1 MSKYYRIKITG
12 GAPQGPYTIYLNQN
26 NGIVATRYPQFTAAT
41 NLSYIELTTGLGI
54 SVVVPEDTATLFL
67 YNTYSGCLSG
77 ITLIPTTTI
86 TYNDFCLRTIRR
98 DIGPNSIR
106 LLHFIPNTPINGYP
120 SWVEEL
126 DSTITVTYNVTENRW
141 KVNGFSLGSGSIV
154 DIVSTTNANP
164 PNNWIAEGNPAGS
177 SVKYLSS
184 CESPIYGRSTYP
196 VSINQPTCLC
206 DGSIIFN
213 VNLDNPPFSYSIDN
227 GVTYSSSPIFTN
239 LCSGI
244 YILSVVD
251 SLGETFSDIIT
262 LNKPE
267 MATTYSILLNTT
279 ISTPVSNELSLVKS
293 YETTIQVTPPL
304 PDGATITFNLIHTN
318 SFYSSPTI
326 GTSVLTTGTVLSKN
340 VTPITIGSTITGQ
353 TQSVNT
359 TPGCQS
365 DFIYQS
371 NIDDTWNSLTLTNT
385 DTITISTTTRV
396 DKTTTGLC
404 VVGYSNDSYSI
415 SNAVISG
422 CDCCS
427 LIVNT

>member
-1 MSKYYRIKITG
+1 M
-12 GAPQGPYTIYLNQN
+12 
-26 NGIVATRYPQFTAAT
+26 
-41 NLSYIELTTGLGI
+41 
-54 SVVVPEDTATLFL
+54 
-67 YNTYSGCLSG
+67 
-77 ITLIPTTTI
+77 
-86 TYNDFCLRTIRR
+86 
-98 DIGPNSIR
+98 
-106 LLHFIPNTPINGYP
+106 
-120 SWVEEL
+120 
-126 DSTITVTYNVTENRW
+126 
-141 KVNGFSLGSGSIV
+141 

-213 VNLDNPPFSYSIDN
+213 VNLDNPPYSYSIDN

>member
-1 MSKYYRIKITG
+1 MSKYYTIKITG

-26 NGIVATRYPQFTAAT
+26 NGIVATRYPQQTPAS

-54 SVVVPEDTATLFL
+54 NVVVPDDTATLFL

-86 TYNDFCLRTIRR
+86 TYRNFCLKTI
-98 DIGPNSIR
+98 IGNSIR
-106 LLHFIPNTPINGYP
+106 FLNFIPNTPINGYP
-120 SWVEEL
+120 SWIEQS
-126 DSTITVTYNVTENRW
+126 DSTITVTYNVTESRW

-154 DIVSTTNANP
+154 DIVSTTTANP
-164 PNNWIAEGNPAGS
+164 PNNWIAEGNPGGT
-177 SVKYLSS
+177 SVQYLSR
-184 CESPIYGRSTYP
+184 CDSPILGRSTSP

-213 VNLDNPPFSYSIDN
+213 VNLDNPPYSYSIDN

>member
-1 MSKYYRIKITG
+1 MSKYYTIKITG
-12 GAPQGPYTIYLNQN
+12 GTSPGPYTIYYNYPP
-26 NGIVATRYPQFTAAT
+26 GIIATIYDSSPPRLAT
-41 NLSYIELTTGLGI
+41 DLEYTELSTGSGI
-54 SVVVPEDTATLFL
+54 IVTVPENTTSLYL
-67 YNTYSGCLSG
+67 YNTYCPLSG
-77 ITLIPTTTI
+77 QTLIPPTTI
-86 TYNDFCLRTIRR
+86 TYKDFCLTLINRADVTTF
-98 DIGPNSIR
+98 N
-106 LLHFIPNTPINGYP
+106 HFISAATVNGYP
-120 SWVEEL
+120 SWV
-126 DSTITVTYNVTENRW
+126 DDTNSSITITYVSGYW
-141 KVNGFSLGSGSIV
+141 IVNGYNSPNGSIK
-154 DIVSTTNANP
+154 DEDSGPSANP
-164 PNNWIAEGNPAGS
+164 PSNWAYYGYSTKPIPYKEG
-177 SVKYLSS
+177 S
-184 CESPIYGRSTYP
+184 CAASRRSTFP

-227 GVTYSSSPIFTN
+227 GVTYSSSSIFTK

-244 YILSVVD
+244 YILSVID
-251 SLGETFSDIIT
+251 SLGNTFSKTIT

-267 MATTYSILLNTT
+267 MATTYSISLNATNT
-279 ISTPVSNELSLVKS
+279 TPVSNELSLVKS

-304 PDGATITFNLIHTN
+304 PDGATITFDLIHTN
-318 SFYSSPTI
+318 SFYSSPTS

-340 VTPITIGSTITGQ
+340 ITPITIGSTITGQ

-365 DFIYQS
+365 DFIYLS

-404 VVGYSNDSYSI
+404 VVGYSNDTYSI
-415 SNAVISG
+415 SNAIISG

>member
-1 MSKYYRIKITG
+1 MNKYYTIKITG
-12 GAPQGPYTIYLNQN
+12 GTSPGPYTIYYNYPP
-26 NGIVATRYPQFTAAT
+26 GIIATLYPTQVPALAT
-41 NLSYIELTTGLGI
+41 DLTLTQLTGTTGV
-54 SVVVPEDTATLFL
+54 SVMVPDNTTSLYL
-67 YNTYSGCLSG
+67 YNTYCPLSG
-77 ITLIPTTTI
+77 ITLIPITTI
-86 TYNDFCLRTIRR
+86 TYKDFCLTLI
-98 DIGPNSIR
+98 NSAGVTTFN
-106 LLHFIPNTPINGYP
+106 HFISASTVNGYP
-120 SWVEEL
+120 SWV
-126 DSTITVTYNVTENRW
+126 DDTNSSITVTY
-141 KVNGFSLGSGSIV
+141 VNGYWIVNGYVATLNSTIKSSSGS
-154 DIVSTTNANP
+154 NANP
-164 PNNWIAEGNPAGS
+164 PTNWAYYGGSTSQIPYREG
-177 SVKYLSS
+177 S
-184 CESPIYGRSTYP
+184 CVVPRRSTFP
-196 VSINQPTCLC
+196 VSINQPTCIC

-213 VNLDNPPFSYSIDN
+213 VTDYLDNPPFSYSIDN
-227 GVTYSSSPIFTN
+227 GVTYSSSSIFTN

-251 SLGETFSDIIT
+251 SLGETFSNTIT

-267 MATTYSILLNTT
+267 MATTYTISLNTT
-279 ISTPVSNELSLVKS
+279 NSTPVSNELSLVKS

-304 PDGATITFNLIHTN
+304 PDGATITFDLIHTN
-318 SFYSSPTI
+318 SFYSSPTS

-340 VTPITIGSTITGQ
+340 VTPITIGSTTTGQ

-385 DTITISTTTRV
+385 DIITISTTSRV

-404 VVGYSNDSYSI
+404 VVGYSNDTYSI
-415 SNAVISG
+415 SNAIISG

>member
-1 MSKYYRIKITG
+1 MSKYYTIKITG
-12 GAPQGPYTIYLNQN
+12 GTSPGPYTIYLNSN
-26 NGIVATRYPQFTAAT
+26 LITVATRYPQLTPAS
-41 NLSYIELTTGLGI
+41 NLTYIELTTGLGV
-54 SVVVPEDTATLFL
+54 SVVVPDDTATLFL
-67 YNTYSGCLSG
+67 YNTYPGCLSG

-86 TYNDFCLRTIRR
+86 TYKDFCLRTIIRGV
-98 DIGPNSIR
+98 GPSLTR
-106 LLHFIPNTPINGYP
+106 FLRFTPNTPINGYP
-120 SWVEEL
+120 SWIEQS
-126 DSTITVTYNVTENRW
+126 DSTITVTYNVTESRW

-154 DIVSTTNANP
+154 DIVSPTNANP
-164 PNNWIAEGNPAGS
+164 PNNWTALGNPAGS
-177 SVKYLSS
+177 GVKYLSECPS
-184 CESPIYGRSTYP
+184 TLLGRSTYP

-206 DGSIIFN
+206 DGSVIFN
-213 VNLDNPPFSYSIDN
+213 VNLDNPPYSYSIDD

-251 SLGETFSDIIT
+251 SLGETFSDTIT

-293 YETTIQVTPPL
+293 YETTIQVIPPL
-304 PDGATITFNLIHTN
+304 PDGATITFDLIHTN
-318 SFYSSPTI
+318 SFYSSPTS
-326 GTSVLTTGTVLSKN
+326 GTSVLTTGTVLNKN

>member
-1 MSKYYRIKITG
+1 MSKYYTIKITG
-12 GAPQGPYTIYLNQN
+12 GTSPGPYTIYLSSNL
-26 NGIVATRYPQFTAAT
+26 ITVATRYPQLTPAS

-54 SVVVPEDTATLFL
+54 SVIVPDDTSTLFL
-67 YNTYSGCLSG
+67 YNQYCFSG

-86 TYNDFCLRTIRR
+86 TYSDFCLSVANSANRYVIIHFIYYGLDSNSRPIWVDEFNPNSTINWVNNQWLLSRTIFGNTMFSTSQLTPSVTFPSFWENVSAGPGALLISF
-98 DIGPNSIR
+98 IGVDKGSCP
-106 LLHFIPNTPINGYP
+106 
-120 SWVEEL
+120 EE
-126 DSTITVTYNVTENRW
+126 R
-141 KVNGFSLGSGSIV
+141 
-154 DIVSTTNANP
+154 
-164 PNNWIAEGNPAGS
+164 
-177 SVKYLSS
+177 LSS
-184 CESPIYGRSTYP
+184 FQ

-213 VNLDNPPFSYSIDN
+213 VNLDNPPYSYSIDN

-251 SLGETFSDIIT
+251 SLGETFSDTIT

-267 MATTYSILLNTT
+267 IATTYSILLNTT

-293 YETTIQVTPPL
+293 YETTIQVIPPL

-318 SFYSSPTI
+318 SFYSSPTS

-340 VTPITIGSTITGQ
+340 ITPITIGSTTTGQ

>member
-1 MSKYYRIKITG
+1 MSKYYTIKITG
-12 GAPQGPYTIYLNQN
+12 GTSPGPYTIYYNQIISSN
-26 NGIVATRYPQFTAAT
+26 IATIYNSVPPRLAT
-41 NLSYIELTTGLGI
+41 DLSYTELSTGSGIIVTVPDNTT
-54 SVVVPEDTATLFL
+54 SLFL
-67 YNTYSGCLSG
+67 YNTYCSSG
-77 ITLIPTTTI
+77 ITLIPSTTI
-86 TYNDFCLRTIRR
+86 TYIDFCLTLINNREVTTF
-98 DIGPNSIR
+98 N
-106 LLHFIPNTPINGYP
+106 HFISTTTVNGYP
-120 SWVEEL
+120 SWVDNTNSSITITYVSGFWIVNGYVATL
-126 DSTITVTYNVTENRW
+126 NSTI
-141 KVNGFSLGSGSIV
+141 KSPSGS
-154 DIVSTTNANP
+154 NANP
-164 PNNWIAEGNPAGS
+164 PTNWAYYGGSTSQIPFNEG
-177 SVKYLSS
+177 S
-184 CESPIYGRSTYP
+184 CTNAQRSTFP
-196 VSINQPTCLC
+196 VSINQPTCIC
-206 DGSIIFN
+206 DGSVIFN

-251 SLGETFSDIIT
+251 SLGETFSKTIT
-262 LNKPE
+262 LNKPV
-267 MATTYSILLNTT
+267 MATTYTLSLNTT
-279 ISTPVSNELSLVKS
+279 NTTPVSNEISLVNS

-318 SFYSSPTI
+318 NFYSSPTS

-340 VTPITIGSTITGQ
+340 LSGITINSTVTGQ

-385 DTITISTTTRV
+385 DIITISTTSRV

-404 VVGYSNDSYSI
+404 VVGYSNDIYSI
-415 SNAVISG
+415 SNAIISG

>member
-1 MSKYYRIKITG
+1 MSKYYTIKITG
-12 GAPQGPYTIYLNQN
+12 GTSPGPYTIYLSSNL
-26 NGIVATRYPQFTAAT
+26 ITVATRYPQLTPAS
-41 NLSYIELTTGLGI
+41 NLSYTELSTGLGI
-54 SVVVPEDTATLFL
+54 DVIVPDDTSTLFL

-86 TYNDFCLRTIRR
+86 TYKDFCLRTIIRN
-98 DIGPNSIR
+98 IGPSLIR
-106 LLHFIPNTPINGYP
+106 FLRFSPNTPINGYP
-120 SWVEEL
+120 SWIEES
-126 DSTITVTYNVTENRW
+126 DSTITVTYNVTESRW

-154 DIVSTTNANP
+154 DNVSPTTANP

-177 SVKYLSS
+177 GVQYLSK
-184 CESPIYGRSTYP
+184 CDSPILGRSTSP

-213 VNLDNPPFSYSIDN
+213 VNLDNPPYSYSIDN

-251 SLGETFSDIIT
+251 SLGETFSDTIT

-267 MATTYSILLNTT
+267 MATTYSILLNTN

-293 YETTIQVTPPL
+293 YETTIQVIPPL
-304 PDGATITFNLIHTN
+304 PDGATITFDLIHTN
-318 SFYSSPTI
+318 SFYSSPTS
-326 GTSVLTTGTVLSKN
+326 GTSVLTTGTVLNKN

>member
-1 MSKYYRIKITG
+1 MSKYYTIKITG
-12 GAPQGPYTIYLNQN
+12 GTSPGPYTIYYNYPP
-26 NGIVATRYPQFTAAT
+26 GIIATIYDSVPPRLAT
-41 NLSYIELTTGLGI
+41 DLEYTELSTGSGIIVTVPDDTTSLY
-54 SVVVPEDTATLFL
+54 L
-67 YNTYSGCLSG
+67 YNTYCSSG
-77 ITLIPTTTI
+77 ITLIPQTII
-86 TYNDFCLRTIRR
+86 TYKDFCLNIIN
-98 DIGPNSIR
+98 DKGVFYF
-106 LLHFIPNTPINGYP
+106 LHFIPNGLIGGYP
-120 SWVEEL
+120 SWVEEFET
-126 DSTITVTYNVTENRW
+126 TITITYDNTSTRW
-141 KVNGFSLGSGSIV
+141 VINNF
-154 DIVSTTNANP
+154 NANGGTIISQDPSNSNP
-164 PNNWIAEGNPAGS
+164 PSNWSEPGTNPPTINFNLNGCGNARRS
-177 SVKYLSS
+177 SF
-184 CESPIYGRSTYP
+184 P
-196 VSINQPTCLC
+196 VSINQPTCIC

-251 SLGETFSDIIT
+251 SLGETFSKTIT

-267 MATTYSILLNTT
+267 MATTYNISLNTINT
-279 ISTPVSNELSLVKS
+279 TPVSNEVSLVNS

-304 PDGATITFNLIHTN
+304 PDGATITFDLIHTN
-318 SFYSSPTI
+318 SFYSSPTS

-340 VTPITIGSTITGQ
+340 LSGITINSTTTGQ

-371 NIDDTWNSLTLTNT
+371 NINDTWNSITLTNT
-385 DTITISTTTRV
+385 DTITISTTSRV

-404 VVGYSNDSYSI
+404 VVGYSNDTYSI
-415 SNAVISG
+415 SNAIITG

>member
-1 MSKYYRIKITG
+1 MSKYYTIKITG
-12 GAPQGPYTIYLNQN
+12 GTSPGPYTVYYNYPPGIIATIYDSVPPRL
-26 NGIVATRYPQFTAAT
+26 ATD
-41 NLSYIELTTGLGI
+41 LSYAELSTGSGIIVTVPDNTT
-54 SVVVPEDTATLFL
+54 SLFL
-67 YNTYSGCLSG
+67 YNTYCSSG
-77 ITLIPTTTI
+77 ITLIPSTTI
-86 TYNDFCLRTIRR
+86 AYIDFCLTLINNK
-98 DIGPNSIR
+98 GVTTFN
-106 LLHFIPNTPINGYP
+106 HFIPNGLSGGYP
-120 SWVEEL
+120 SWVDDINSSITITYVSGFWIINGFGASL
-126 DSTITVTYNVTENRW
+126 NSTI
-141 KVNGFSLGSGSIV
+141 KSSSGS
-154 DIVSTTNANP
+154 NANP
-164 PNNWIAEGNPAGS
+164 PSNWAYYGGSTSQIPFNEG
-177 SVKYLSS
+177 S
-184 CESPIYGRSTYP
+184 CINAQRSTFP
-196 VSINQPTCLC
+196 VSINQPTCIC

-251 SLGETFSDIIT
+251 SLGETFSNTIT
-262 LNKPE
+262 LNKPK
-267 MATTYSILLNTT
+267 MATTYTLSLNTT
-279 ISTPVSNELSLVKS
+279 NSTPVSNELSLVKS

-304 PDGATITFNLIHTN
+304 PDGATITFDLIHTN
-318 SFYSSPTI
+318 SFYSSPTS

-340 VTPITIGSTITGQ
+340 VTPISIGSTITGQ

-385 DTITISTTTRV
+385 DIITILTTSRV

-404 VVGYSNDSYSI
+404 VVGYSNDTYSI

>member
-86 TYNDFCLRTIRR
+86 TYSDFCLSVSNSADRYVIIHFIYYGLDSNSRPIWVDEFNPNSTINWVNNQWLLSRTIFGNTMFSTSQLTPSVTFPSSWQNVSAGPGALLITF
-98 DIGPNSIR
+98 IG
-106 LLHFIPNTPINGYP
+106 
-120 SWVEEL
+120 VDE
-126 DSTITVTYNVTENRW
+126 
-141 KVNGFSLGSGSIV
+141 GSCPV
-154 DIVSTTNANP
+154 QR
-164 PNNWIAEGNPAGS
+164 
-177 SVKYLSS
+177 LSS
-184 CESPIYGRSTYP
+184 FQ

-213 VNLDNPPFSYSIDN
+213 VNLDNPPYSYSIDN

>member
-1 MSKYYRIKITG
+1 MNKYYTIKITG

-26 NGIVATRYPQFTAAT
+26 NGIVATRYPELTLAS

-54 SVVVPEDTATLFL
+54 SVVVPDDTATLFL
-67 YNTYSGCLSG
+67 YNEYCPLSG

-86 TYNDFCLRTIRR
+86 TYKDFCLRTI
-98 DIGPNSIR
+98 IGRSIR
-106 LLHFIPNTPINGYP
+106 FLHFIPNISINGYP
-120 SWVEEL
+120 SWKEAS
-126 DSTITVTYNVTENRW
+126 DSTVTVTYNVTEARW

-154 DIVSTTNANP
+154 DNVSTTTANP
-164 PNNWIAEGNPAGS
+164 PNNWIPEGNPAGTS
-177 SVKYLSS
+177 IQYLSR
-184 CESPIYGRSTYP
+184 CESTYLGRLTSP

-251 SLGETFSDIIT
+251 SLGETFSETIT

-304 PDGATITFNLIHTN
+304 PDGATITFDLIHTN
-318 SFYSSPTI
+318 SFYSSPTS

-340 VTPITIGSTITGQ
+340 VTPITIGSTTTGQ

-415 SNAVISG
+415 SNAIISG